1 MQAFRSEAMY
11 IADNKKDLSDDE
23 SVDLDEVD
31 DMELPTLE
39 S

>member
-1 MQAFRSEAMY
+1 MY